1 MIPNTS
7 EHPGKAAIYPKLSG
21 FSEHC
26 EIFARYGIFLTYSDL
41 ILTIGEMS
49 LAFCYIVLTKSM
61 NKQNHTKLRTLFHSQ
76 NGLALLSASF
86 IAGLSIGLENT
97 SIAIH
102 QVTKKRSVLAVKE
115 ICLEIYIL
123 SRKP

>member
-1 MIPNTS
+1 
-7 EHPGKAAIYPKLSG
+7 
-21 FSEHC
+21 
-26 EIFARYGIFLTYSDL
+26 
-41 ILTIGEMS
+41 MS

-61 NKQNHTKLRTLFHSQ
+61 NKQNRTKLKSLFHSQ

-97 SIAIH
+97 SVAIH

-115 ICLEIYIL
+115 ICLKIYIL
-123 SRKP
+123 SNKPWPLQTFSRCFKFQQKLVGYLEFLSVDLARAGRLLIVNC

>member
-26 EIFARYGIFLTYSDL
+26 DIFARYGIFLTYSDL

-49 LAFCYIVLTKSM
+49 QVFCYIVLTKSM
-61 NKQNHTKLRTLFHSQ
+61 NKQNHTKLRTLFRSQ

-86 IAGLSIGLENT
+86 IAGLSIG
-97 SIAIH
+97 
-102 QVTKKRSVLAVKE
+102 
-115 ICLEIYIL
+115 
-123 SRKP
+123 